1 MQKIHDDELEI
12 TKQGGHANGRFAIV
26 VLAILT
32 ALRMILRATLIVFVY
47 LNAPSIGGVLYD
59 HLGGPHLRAMTP
71 WLL

>member
-1 MQKIHDDELEI
+1 M
-12 TKQGGHANGRFAIV
+12 
-26 VLAILT
+26 T